1 VNPRRDPPG
10 YPGDEYIARRFY
22 EMKELLRQNAGMT
35 REQLEKAL
43 AGGREK
49 ALQDS
54 VVMRRAMGIK
64 FRALREERKL
74 SRAQLAHQSNV
85 PLREIGRMERGSSSF
100 SLADTIRLCLA
111 LKYDILELITET
123 SGPLTKRDK

>member
-1 VNPRRDPPG
+1 MNRRRDPPG

-74 SRAQLAHQSNV
+74 SRAQVAHQSNV

>member
-1 VNPRRDPPG
+1 VNRRRDPPG
-10 YPGDEYIARRFY
+10 YPGDEYI
-22 EMKELLRQNAGMT
+22 EVLRQNAGMT

-111 LKYDILELITET
+111 LEYDILELITET
-123 SGPLTKRDK
+123 SGPLTKTDK

>member
-1 VNPRRDPPG
+1 MNPRRDPPG

-111 LKYDILELITET
+111 LEYDILELITET
-123 SGPLTKRDK
+123 SGPLTKTDK